1 MTRLLLRTLLPL
13 HIFLLLSWSPVE
25 TIRAVVT
32 CLRLIIV
39 ATVVSDCPLSLSEGE
54 NHWP

>member
-1 MTRLLLRTLLPL
+1 MTGLLLRTLLPL
-13 HIFLLLSWSPVE
+13 YIFLLLSWSPVE